1 MDGNTPSIPTTLQC
15 ELITIPKK
23 KLGAMLTTV
32 QCTHHVEQESGLL
45 PSKHCHDETKPRQA
59 RADENRGESAS

>member
-1 MDGNTPSIPTTLQC
+1 MEIPHRSQQRYNANSS
-15 ELITIPKK
+15 PFQ